1 MNVDKRYLT
10 LLESLL
16 EPKTYDHGGDKTIC
30 YLTFGTEEIIN
41 VKRKL
46 NEVWIALAKNKG
58 LKVTILSL
66 HGVLKNFFKEDEYR
80 IEAGLDAVEYEEETI
95 EVYHSLGENLKN
107 QEVIEEAILEAQ
119 KKVDPK
125 KGVLFITDVES
136 IHPFTRFG
144 PVEQKI
150 YNKINVPVVVF
161 YPGDITGTA
170 LKFLG
175 FYPEDG
181 NYRSKHF

>member
-1 MNVDKRYLT
+1 MNVDNRYRT

-30 YLTFGTEEIIN
+30 YLTFGSDEIIN

-46 NEVWIALAKNKG
+46 NEVWIDLAKNKG
-58 LKVTILSL
+58 LNVTLLSL
-66 HGVLKNFFKEDEYR
+66 HEVLKDFFKEDEYR
-80 IEAGLDAVEYEEETI
+80 IEAGEDAVEYEDESI

-119 KKVDPK
+119 QKVDPK
-125 KGVLFITDVES
+125 KGVLFITDLEV

-144 PVEQKI
+144 PIEQKL

>member
-1 MNVDKRYLT
+1 M
-10 LLESLL
+10 L

-30 YLTFGTEEIIN
+30 YLTFDTEDIIN

-46 NEVWIALAKNKG
+46 NQVWVELAKNKG
-58 LKVTILSL
+58 LEVIILSL
-66 HGVLKNFFKEDEYR
+66 HEVLKNFFKEDEYR
-80 IEAGLDAVEYEEETI
+80 IEAGVDAVEYEDETI

-107 QEVIEEAILEAQ
+107 QEVIENAILDAQ

-125 KGVLFITDVES
+125 NGVLFITDLEA

-144 PVEQKI
+144 PIEQKI
-150 YNKINVPVVVF
+150 YNKINVPIVVF
-161 YPGDITGTA
+161 YPGEITGTA